1 MNTTTPSTK
10 DQLIGKLCETS
21 TGSIRL
27 VDVMGDDHRVVQ
39 AARISFGKQAQVIN
53 ADKDR
58 ALLRYLMRNR
68 HTSPFEQCELTFIVE
83 CPMDLWRQWVRHRTA
98 NVNEY
103 STRYAPA
110 FNNAA
115 MAATRPDSWRLQ
127 ATNNKQG
134 SDGLLDPIIGGR
146 FSIVEQR
153 FQSIARDVYKERIE
167 AGVAKEHRDRRP
179 QVHEPPGGGER
190 IPSGRCGP
198 LLSLGPR
205 DGRQQLYERRSTE
218 VDPW

>member
-134 SDGLLDPIIGGR
+134 SDGLLL
-146 FSIVEQR
+146 SSE
-153 FQSIARDVYKERIE
+153 
-167 AGVAKEHRDRRP
+167 VA
-179 QVHEPPGGGER
+179 
-190 IPSGRCGP
+190 SL
-198 LLSLGPR
+198 LLSSDSRASLAMCIRNGSKR
-205 DGRQQLYERRSTE
+205 AWRRSKLARTC
-218 VDPW
+218 PCPL